1 MCGHFRVLCHSAVSH
16 VPRDGSVPM
25 VAAGDTAVAQS
36 PSVTQAELCLLC
48 HTGIVPM
55 GTRAPLSTGH
65 RPWEA
70 QRGVEELQATSPLQV
85 SGTQQRGD
93 LGVPVPRE
101 GAANGLWGGHVWGA
115 APKTESH
122 SGVGASPPVGLC
134 QIFLSHTPFPKAQ
147 GNPRD
152 KSLALT
158 LFSPLSQVFPMKL
171 ISRRTPE
178 RPG

>member
-25 VAAGDTAVAQS
+25 VAACDTAVAQS

-101 GAANGLWGGHVWGA
+101 GGCQWPLGGTRLGGC
-115 APKTESH
+115 PK
-122 SGVGASPPVGLC
+122 
-134 QIFLSHTPFPKAQ
+134 
-147 GNPRD
+147 D
-152 KSLALT
+152 
-158 LFSPLSQVFPMKL
+158 
-171 ISRRTPE
+171 
-178 RPG
+178 